1 MFTIIIL
8 MLIENITIQK
18 RDNKYF
24 IRYYHSN
31 KMDIVPLKLKIKI
44 FYYEIQ
50 DYNNGNN
57 TIYIENSDKG
67 IFETMREIW
76 NKIIKLI
83 NINNAPNFIENT
95 LDDNSEY
102 TEADVLENMR
112 FVKRNCSKEEIIIIL
127 HSVVN
132 NNLKRSLLQVIKYE
146 Y

>member
-31 KMDIVPLKLKIKI
+31 KMDIVPLKWKIKI

-50 DYNNGNN
+50 DYNNGDN

-67 IFETMREIW
+67 FFETMREIW

-83 NINNAPNFIENT
+83 NINNAPNFVQNT
-95 LDDNSEY
+95 LYDNSKY
-102 TEADVLENMR
+102 NEADVLKKTN
-112 FVKRNCSKEEIIIIL
+112 FVKSNCYKDELIIVL
-127 HSVVN
+127 HCH
-132 NNLKRSLLQVIKYE
+132 
-146 Y
+146 

>member
-1 MFTIIIL
+1 
-8 MLIENITIQK
+8 
-18 RDNKYF
+18 
-24 IRYYHSN
+24 
-31 KMDIVPLKLKIKI
+31 
-44 FYYEIQ
+44 
-50 DYNNGNN
+50 
-57 TIYIENSDKG
+57 
-67 IFETMREIW
+67 MREIW

-127 HSVVN
+127 HSAVN

>member
-1 MFTIIIL
+1 MLTIIIL

-50 DYNNGNN
+50 NYNNGDN

-67 IFETMREIW
+67 FFETMREIW

-83 NINNAPNFIENT
+83 NINNAPNFIEHT

-127 HSVVN
+127 HSVIN

>member
-1 MFTIIIL
+1 MLTIIIL

-67 IFETMREIW
+67 FFETMREIW

>member
-1 MFTIIIL
+1 

-50 DYNNGNN
+50 DYNNGDN

-67 IFETMREIW
+67 FFETMREIW

-127 HSVVN
+127 HSVIN

>member
-50 DYNNGNN
+50 DYNNGDN

-67 IFETMREIW
+67 FFETMREIW

-127 HSVVN
+127 HSVIN

>member
-1 MFTIIIL
+1 MLTIIIL

-67 IFETMREIW
+67 FFETMRENGI
-76 NKIIKLI
+76 
-83 NINNAPNFIENT
+83 
-95 LDDNSEY
+95 
-102 TEADVLENMR
+102 R
-112 FVKRNCSKEEIIIIL
+112 
-127 HSVVN
+127 
-132 NNLKRSLLQVIKYE
+132 LLN
-146 Y
+146 

>member
-50 DYNNGNN
+50 DYNNGDN

-67 IFETMREIW
+67 FFETMREIW

>member
-1 MFTIIIL
+1 

-18 RDNKYF
+18 WDNKYF

-31 KMDIVPLKLKIKI
+31 KMDTVPLKLKIKI

-50 DYNNGNN
+50 DYNNGDN

-67 IFETMREIW
+67 FFETMREIW

-127 HSVVN
+127 HSVIN